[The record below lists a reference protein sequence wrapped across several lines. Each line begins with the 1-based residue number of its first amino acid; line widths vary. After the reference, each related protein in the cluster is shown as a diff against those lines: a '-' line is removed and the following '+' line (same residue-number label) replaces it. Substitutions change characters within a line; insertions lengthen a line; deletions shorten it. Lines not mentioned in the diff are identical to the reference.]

1 MLLSIKDST
10 TKLGNVFQYATLLG
24 YCGYK
29 GLKNNV
35 TIQQRYN
42 WKVNFVLYI
51 LGKSSPRRSALPD
64 VSVLICNITLC
75 RIFVLRCLGG
85 VKSIVC
91 NLLLCNIPVSR
102 QHKTRNQRLQ
112 NLLGIAKPLISVI
125 YEFTMSIC
133 KPSFTL
139 LQSSVSRRP
148 CRQPV
153 RWWYVPT
160 NGNRV
165 RRLWPRPALWVPVPG
180 KAIPATIRKPPP
192 RYRRKDRYTPRRS
205 CLHGWV
211 PRPPRSAHKTHA
223 NPQCVLPLFVC
234 PYF

>member
-1 MLLSIKDST
+1 MYSIC
-10 TKLGNVFQYATLLG
+10 
-24 YCGYK
+24 YCKSNDICGKYK
-29 GLKNNV
+29 TSCPYGCCC
-35 TIQQRYN
+35 YY
-42 WKVNFVLYI
+42 WKYYKVPENKVILQGFYDWILNFLCCS

-64 VSVLICNITLC
+64 VSVSICNITLC

-91 NLLLCNIPVSR
+91 NLLLHDIPVLR
-102 QHKTRNQRLQ
+102 QHKNRNQRLQ

-165 RRLWPRPALWVPVPG
+165 LRL
-180 KAIPATIRKPPP
+180 
-192 RYRRKDRYTPRRS
+192 
-205 CLHGWV
+205 
-211 PRPPRSAHKTHA
+211 
-223 NPQCVLPLFVC
+223 
-234 PYF
+234 